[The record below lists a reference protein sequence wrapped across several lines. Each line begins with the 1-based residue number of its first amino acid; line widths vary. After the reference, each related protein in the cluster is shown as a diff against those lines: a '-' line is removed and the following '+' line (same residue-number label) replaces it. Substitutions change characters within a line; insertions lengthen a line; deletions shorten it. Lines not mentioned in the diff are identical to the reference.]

1 MDSESNDN
9 TAYIADSLGF
19 KVYQHKN
26 ILTNYGTYKGKGEG
40 LWKSLF
46 VLKGD
51 IIAWCDSDIK
61 NFNARFIY
69 GILGPLIL
77 NDNISFVKAFYRRPL
92 RIDSSY
98 LKGEGGRVTEIL
110 VRPLLNLFYNE
121 LSRIFQPLAGE
132 YAARRELLEQIPFYT
147 GYGVEIGLLIDVY
160 ENFGLEKIAQV
171 NVIRRVH
178 RNQPISTLSRM
189 SFGILQA
196 FLEKLQQYKKIMIIK
211 ELNKIYNQIE
221 YIRKEYFITPKRL
234 EEKIRCPMIKIKE
247 YNEKKLVLKRK
258 AGEVSPIS

>member
-77 NDNISFVKAFYRRPL
+77 
-92 RIDSSY
+92 
-98 LKGEGGRVTEIL
+98 
-110 VRPLLNLFYNE
+110 
-121 LSRIFQPLAGE
+121 
-132 YAARRELLEQIPFYT
+132 
-147 GYGVEIGLLIDVY
+147 
-160 ENFGLEKIAQV
+160 
-171 NVIRRVH
+171 
-178 RNQPISTLSRM
+178 
-189 SFGILQA
+189 
-196 FLEKLQQYKKIMIIK
+196 
-211 ELNKIYNQIE
+211 
-221 YIRKEYFITPKRL
+221 
-234 EEKIRCPMIKIKE
+234 
-247 YNEKKLVLKRK
+247 
-258 AGEVSPIS
+258 